1 MSGFRPPATRRPP
14 RATKHD
20 RKETTIK
27 VPRYNYSAQ
36 FDDVDE
42 LTAEIRAAL
51 VSGDYILGETV
62 AGFERDLARFLGC
75 RYAVGVNS
83 GTDALVIGLRALG
96 IGPGDEVVTVANTF
110 HATALAV
117 LRVGASLRLV
127 DCRPDDYS
135 MDLDQLEDAVTERTS
150 AVIAVHLFGR
160 VLDVDR
166 IVGIAAGV
174 GARVVEDCA
183 QAIGGVT
190 ASGARVGTVGD
201 VGCFSFH
208 PSKNLAA
215 AGDGGA
221 LVCDDPGTAE
231 RARCLRNLGQTEQNR
246 HERIGMNSK
255 LDVLQALVLRHK
267 LGRVDRDN
275 QRRREV
281 AQSYG
286 SVLADLGLPHPRCT
300 PSTDHVFHLYPIEV
314 AERDRVLAALRSAEI
329 DAVVRYPLPLHQQT
343 AFQGQVPAGPFP
355 CSEHQAASTLC
366 LPLRPDLSPD
376 EIDYVLSVLTDAVG
390 VQDTR
395 KERVP

>member
-1 MSGFRPPATRRPP
+1 M
-14 RATKHD
+14 
-20 RKETTIK
+20 TIK
-27 VPRYNYSAQ
+27 VSRYNYAAQ

-51 VSGDYILGETV
+51 VGGDYILGDTV
-62 AGFERDLARFLGC
+62 RGFEEDLAGFLGC

-83 GTDALVIGLRALG
+83 GTDALIIALQALG

-117 LRVGASLRLV
+117 LRVGATLRLV
-127 DCRPDDYS
+127 DCRAEDYS
-135 MDLDQLEDAVTERTS
+135 MDLDQLEEIVSEKTKAIV
-150 AVIAVHLFGR
+150 AVHLFGR

-166 IVGIAAGV
+166 IVAIGSAV

-190 ASGARVGTVGD
+190 ANGARVGSVGD

-215 AGDGGA
+215 AGDAGA
-221 LVCDDPGTAE
+221 LVCDDDETAE
-231 RARCLRNLGQTEQNR
+231 RARCLRNLGQVSQNR
-246 HERIGMNSK
+246 HDRIGTNSK

-275 QRRREV
+275 QRRRQV
-281 AQSYG
+281 ADAYG
-286 SVLADLGLPHPRCT
+286 ALLTDLGLPHPQWT

-314 AERDRVLAALRSAEI
+314 PERDRVLSELRSADI
-329 DAVVRYPLPLHQQT
+329 DAVVRYPVPIHRQT
-343 AFQGQVPAGPFP
+343 AFQGHVPAGPFP
-355 CSEHQAASTLC
+355 CSEHQAANTLC
-366 LPLRPDLSPD
+366 LPMRADLSD
-376 EIDYVLSVLTDAVG
+376 GEIEYVLSALAAATGLQGAN
-390 VQDTR
+390 
-395 KERVP
+395 KELIP